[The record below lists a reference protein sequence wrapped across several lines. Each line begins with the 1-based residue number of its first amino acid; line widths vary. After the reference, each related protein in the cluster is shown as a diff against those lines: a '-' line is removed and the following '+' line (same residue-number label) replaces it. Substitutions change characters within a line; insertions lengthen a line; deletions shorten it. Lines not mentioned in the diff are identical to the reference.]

1 MTFMYNGR
9 NDIAEPVIHLLLN
22 QIEEGKRSALS
33 WKTLSILSVAESDDI
48 TEDWEMPRVGR
59 RLSDGEIVTL
69 LATQKGVDGAKYR
82 FSANEIYA
90 LVKGPRRGAGA
101 DQGDP

>member
-1 MTFMYNGR
+1 
-9 NDIAEPVIHLLLN
+9 
-22 QIEEGKRSALS
+22 
-33 WKTLSILSVAESDDI
+33 
-48 TEDWEMPRVGR
+48 MPRVGR